1 MMAAKSG
8 QKSADLESVLRA
20 LAVPRRVAILKL
32 IHNVELPAGE
42 IADNFRTSRQ
52 AVSQHLQ
59 ILSKLGLLDERRDGA
74 RRLYT
79 VRKEAFAELR
89 SFLDFFWDDRL
100 SSLKRQVE
108 VDKGKRRDDRK

>member
-1 MMAAKSG
+1 MASKG
-8 QKSADLESVLRA
+8 VQKSADLESVLRA
-20 LAVPRRVAILKL
+20 LAVPQRVAILKL

-59 ILSKLGLLDERRDGA
+59 ILAKLGLLDERRDGA
-74 RRLYT
+74 KRLYT

-89 SFLDFFWDDRL
+89 AFLDIFWDNNL

-108 VDKGKRRDDRK
+108 ADKGKQRDRK

>member
-1 MMAAKSG
+1 MASKAS
-8 QKSADLESVLRA
+8 QKSADLERVLRA
-20 LAVPRRVAILKL
+20 LAVPHRVTILKL
-32 IHNVELPAGE
+32 IHDVELPAGQ

-59 ILSKLGLLDERRDGA
+59 ILMKLGLLDERRDGA

-89 SFLDFFWDDRL
+89 AFLDVFWDDSL

-108 VDKGKRRDDRK
+108 ADKGKRREQK

>member
-1 MMAAKSG
+1 MASKSS

-20 LAVPRRVAILKL
+20 LAVPRRVEILKL
-32 IHNVELPAGE
+32 VHAVELPAGQ

-52 AVSQHLQ
+52 AVSQHLR
-59 ILSKLGLLDERRDGA
+59 ILTKLGLLDERRDGT

-89 SFLDFFWDDRL
+89 KFLDVFWGDRL
-100 SSLKRQVE
+100 SSLKWQVE
-108 VDKGKRRDDRK
+108 ANRGKARDKK

>member
-1 MMAAKSG
+1 MASKAS
-8 QKSADLESVLRA
+8 QKSADLERVLRA
-20 LAVPRRVAILKL
+20 LAVPHRVTILKL
-32 IHNVELPAGE
+32 IHDVELPAGQ

-59 ILSKLGLLDERRDGA
+59 ILMKLGLLDERRDGA
-74 RRLYT
+74 KRLYT

-89 SFLDFFWDDRL
+89 AFLDVFWDDSL

-108 VDKGKRRDDRK
+108 ADKGKRREQK